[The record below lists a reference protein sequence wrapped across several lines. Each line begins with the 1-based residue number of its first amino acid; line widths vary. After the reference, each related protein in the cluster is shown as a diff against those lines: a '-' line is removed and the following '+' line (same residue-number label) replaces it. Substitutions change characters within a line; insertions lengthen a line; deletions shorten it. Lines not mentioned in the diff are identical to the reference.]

1 MSGEEQR
8 TPVPAWASSRAAPAL
23 VVAVAIIDLLAVL
36 LVGSSVEQSRLHQHE
51 RATAA
56 TQNLAAALEQYL
68 GGIFEKVELT
78 LLTVADE
85 YARESAAG
93 RLDAPVFD
101 DFLARQRG
109 RIPQV
114 HALEVFDANGV
125 LAHGRDAPPGVI
137 SDISD
142 REYFRRLRDDPG
154 LGVLVS
160 SPLVGR
166 LTARPQLVMARALRR
181 ADGGFAGVAVAS
193 VLLEDLAHALEGYD
207 VGARGVIVLRD
218 PDLGVVV
225 RRQSSGAPIA
235 LGDRTVSPELL
246 ALLRDGHRAAT
257 YSGVAVDGVER
268 TFTFRR
274 MARTGHLVIVGL
286 ACDDYLAGW
295 RRSTLLATAVL
306 AAFGLLTAAAAW
318 LTLRAWRRH
327 QAAVQDLAEQETRF
341 RLLAESATDV
351 IWMVDAARRLTY
363 VSPAVQRL
371 AGWTPE
377 EACRVRWPRLLSR
390 PSIERIRSALARL
403 GAVAP
408 HAQPFAD
415 ALIEHEVVAKD
426 GRRVHAE
433 SRFSLLWSADGQV
446 LGAIGVTR
454 DVTERREMQARVQV
468 AERMASLGTMAAGV
482 AHEVNNPLTYV
493 YGNVAFAL
501 ERLRSVDVARGRQGP
516 VDEALQALREALAG
530 ADRVR
535 HIVRDLKA
543 FSRAEDGRLEPVD
556 VGQVIEGCLKM
567 TATLTGDRAQ
577 VSVRLG
583 PVPRVLASEARIGQV
598 MLNLIVNAAH
608 AIPEGDPDAN
618 RIEVSTALAADGRVE
633 VVVTD
638 TGTGIAPEVLP
649 RIFDPFFTTKGVGEG
664 TGLGLSICHG
674 IVKGLDGEID
684 VETAVGRGS
693 RFRVLLPPAPE
704 GAVAAPAEAPIA
716 PAAPPRRRVL
726 VLDDD
731 PLVAR
736 AIGRTLSRDCA
747 VDVSTDPVQ
756 ALRRVHSGER
766 WDVILC
772 DLMMPELAG
781 MDVHASIQEI
791 DPGQAARI
799 VFMTGGAF
807 TTRAR
812 EFLERVPNARLEKP
826 LDPATLARVLE
837 AGGRGAPG
845 DGTAGR

>member
-1 MSGEEQR
+1 M
-8 TPVPAWASSRAAPAL
+8 PAWSSSRAAGAL

-36 LVGSSVEQSRLHQHE
+36 LVGSSVEASRLHNRE

-68 GGIFEKVELT
+68 DGVFEKVGLT

-85 YARESAAG
+85 YERESAGG
-93 RLDAPVFD
+93 RVDGPAFD

-109 RIPQV
+109 RIPQL
-114 HALEVFDANGV
+114 HALDTFDADGV
-125 LAHGRDAPPGVI
+125 LAHGRDTPPGIVT
-137 SDISD
+137 DVSD
-142 REYFRRLRDDPG
+142 RDYFRRLRAEPG
-154 LGVLVS
+154 LGVVVS
-160 SPLVGR
+160 RPIVGR
-166 LTARPQLVMARALRR
+166 LTDRPQLVLARALRH
-181 ADGGFAGVAVAS
+181 ADGTFAGVAVAS
-193 VLLEDLAHALEGYD
+193 VLLEDLARAFDGYD

-225 RRQSSGAPIA
+225 RRQSSGASIA
-235 LGDRTVSPELL
+235 LGDRTVSPELQ
-246 ALLRDGHRAAT
+246 ALLRDGHRSAT
-257 YSGVAVDGVER
+257 YSGVAVDGIER

-274 MARTGHLVIVGL
+274 MPRTGHLVIVGL
-286 ACDDYLAGW
+286 AFDDYLAAW
-295 RRSTLLATAVL
+295 RRSTLLATTVL

-377 EACRVRWPRLLSR
+377 EACRVRWPRLLSP

-426 GRRVHAE
+426 GRRVQAE
-433 SRFSLLWSADGQV
+433 SRFSLLWSAGGQV

-501 ERLRSVDVARGRQGP
+501 ERLRSVDARREAP
-516 VDEALQALREALAG
+516 LVEALQALREALAG

-543 FSRAEDGRLEPVD
+543 FSRAEDDRLEPVD
-556 VGQVIEGCLKM
+556 VVRVVEGCLKM
-567 TATLTGDRAQ
+567 TGTLTAGRAQ
-577 VSVRLG
+577 VIVRFG

-608 AIPEGDPDAN
+608 AIPEGDPGAN

-633 VVVTD
+633 VAVAD
-638 TGTGIAPEVLP
+638 TGTGIAPDVLP

-674 IVKGLDGEID
+674 IVKALGGEIH
-684 VETAVGRGS
+684 VETEVGRGS
-693 RFRVLLPPAPE
+693 RFRVLLPPAPA
-704 GAVAAPAEAPIA
+704 GAAAGPDEASARPAV
-716 PAAPPRRRVL
+716 PPRRRVL

-736 AIGRTLSRDCA
+736 AIGRTLSRDCT
-747 VDVSTDPVQ
+747 VDVSTDPAQ
-756 ALRRVHSGER
+756 ALRRLHSGER

-781 MDVHASIQEI
+781 MDVHASVQEL

-807 TTRAR
+807 TARAR
-812 EFLERVPNARLEKP
+812 EFLERVPNARVEKP

-837 AGGRGAPG
+837 AGCRAAPG
-845 DGTAGR
+845 DGTADP

>member
-1 MSGEEQR
+1 MSDGEQR
-8 TPVPAWASSRAAPAL
+8 SSVPAWSSPRAARAL
-23 VVAVAIIDLLAVL
+23 AVAVAIIDLLAVL
-36 LVGSSVEQSRLHQHE
+36 LVGSSVEASRQHHRE

-68 GGIFEKVELT
+68 AGVFEKVELT

-85 YARESAAG
+85 YARESAEG
-93 RLDAPVFD
+93 RVDGPVFD

-109 RIPQV
+109 RIPQL
-114 HALEVFDANGV
+114 HSLETFDADGK
-125 LAHGRDAPPGVI
+125 LAHGRDAPPGSVI
-137 SDISD
+137 DISD
-142 REYFRRLRDDPG
+142 RDYFRRLRAEPG
-154 LGVLVS
+154 LGVIVS
-160 SPLVGR
+160 RPLVGR
-166 LTARPQLVMARALRR
+166 LTARPLLVLARALRR
-181 ADGGFAGVAVAS
+181 ADGSFAGVAVAS
-193 VLLEDLAHALEGYD
+193 VLLEDLGSAFEGYD

-218 PDLGVVV
+218 PELGLVV
-225 RRQSSGAPIA
+225 RRQTSGAPIA
-235 LGDRTVSPELL
+235 LGDRTVSPELQ
-246 ALLRDGHRAAT
+246 ALLRDGHRSAT
-257 YSGVAVDGVER
+257 YSGVAVDGIER

-286 ACDDYLAGW
+286 AFDDYLAGW

-351 IWMVDAARRLTY
+351 IWMVDASRRLTY

-377 EACRVRWPRLLSR
+377 EACRLRWPRLLSV

-426 GRRVHAE
+426 GRRVQAE

-454 DVTERREMQARVQV
+454 DVTERREMQARVHV

-501 ERLRSVDVARGRQGP
+501 ERLGSLDARGRQAPLG
-516 VDEALQALREALAG
+516 EALQALREALAG

-543 FSRAEDGRLEPVD
+543 FSRAENDRLEPVD
-556 VGQVIEGCLKM
+556 VVRVIEGCLKM
-567 TATLTGDRAQ
+567 TGTLTRERAQ
-577 VSVRLG
+577 VILRLG

-598 MLNLIVNAAH
+598 MLNLVVNAAH
-608 AIPEGDPDAN
+608 AIPEGDPGAN

-633 VVVTD
+633 VAVAD
-638 TGTGIAPEVLP
+638 TGTGIAPDVLP

-674 IVKGLDGEID
+674 IVKALGGEID

-693 RFRVLLPPAPE
+693 RFRVLLPPAPA
-704 GAVAAPAEAPIA
+704 GAAIGRAEASA
-716 PAAPPRRRVL
+716 EPAGPPRRRVL

-747 VDVSTDPVQ
+747 VDVSTDPAQ
-756 ALRRVHSGER
+756 ALRRLHSGER

-781 MDVHASIQEI
+781 MDVHASVQEL

-807 TTRAR
+807 TARAR
-812 EFLERVPNARLEKP
+812 EFLERVPNARVEKP
-826 LDPATLARVLE
+826 LDPATLAQVLE
-837 AGGRGAPG
+837 AGSRGTPG
-845 DGTAGR
+845 DGTPEP